1 LTAPSAHAQNVV
13 AKRAGAVRYVSK
25 TLNVSPKFANPK
37 NMNRTCAINSARPV
51 LSSAELLRRYVDVA
65 NIANQKAPPKVIK
78 ACPGMVRKAVM
89 ASGAGSKAANAEN
102 VKRAC
107 ANARGRPIL
116 ATAGYLSRMTAGVRC
131 VDRTMKSKGA
141 LQFNP
146 KVANQKNARTACANA
161 KQRPAIAVRN
171 FLPPDQRREI
181 ERRTTPT
188 FVINRPGGIRAGFSW
203 AEGQYCP

>member
-1 LTAPSAHAQNVV
+1 VV

-37 NMNRTCAINSARPV
+37 NMNRSCAIKQCATGSQQ
-51 LSSAELLRRYVDVA
+51 RR
-65 NIANQKAPPKVIK
+65 IAPPLCGRCQYCQSKSPAKVIK

-203 AEGQYCP
+203 DVGQYCP

>member
-1 LTAPSAHAQNVV
+1 
-13 AKRAGAVRYVSK
+13 
-25 TLNVSPKFANPK
+25 
-37 NMNRTCAINSARPV
+37 
-51 LSSAELLRRYVDVA
+51 
-65 NIANQKAPPKVIK
+65 
-78 ACPGMVRKAVM
+78 MVRKAVM

-131 VDRTMKSKGA
+131 VDRTMKPKRA

-146 KVANQKNARTACANA
+146 KVANQKNARTACANT

-171 FLPPDQRREI
+171 FLPPDQRRAI
-181 ERRTTPT
+181 ERRTTLT
-188 FVINRPGGIRAGFSW
+188 FVISRPGGIRAGFSW
-203 AEGQYCP
+203 DEGQYCP